1 MKPTNLLLQGTKMLR
16 SQNSTSTTI
25 DRDGCN
31 FSKSSE
37 IIGRPP
43 SSPSDARYSMFM
55 CLPETATLQVLH
67 LVPRRRRRHGAR
79 QNRRTLRASAVRQFS
94 RKDAVTR
101 KGGVRKVRRGKKE
114 QNSGV
119 VRSGEEMRSNLWHG
133 DRRGGGGMSVKRLN
147 T

>member
-101 KGGVRKVRRGKKE
+101 KGGVCADDAEGKDGTE
-114 QNSGV
+114 QWSCLK
-119 VRSGEEMRSNLWHG
+119 RQG
-133 DRRGGGGMSVKRLN
+133 DEIKSASSR
-147 T
+147 